1 MTHYTD
7 NSDEEVQFPDILTD
21 CRLFSLVLVMQSLE
35 FTIVNSQ
42 LDTSEMSESGVV
54 IIVDTKR
61 KRSHYSK
68 QDPITLQILRID
80 WNFSNYF
87 PDL

>member
-1 MTHYTD
+1 
-7 NSDEEVQFPDILTD
+7 
-21 CRLFSLVLVMQSLE
+21 MQSSE

-42 LDTSEMSESGVV
+42 LDTSEMSESGVA
-54 IIVDTKR
+54 IIVDMKR

-68 QDPITLQILRID
+68 RDPIILQILRID